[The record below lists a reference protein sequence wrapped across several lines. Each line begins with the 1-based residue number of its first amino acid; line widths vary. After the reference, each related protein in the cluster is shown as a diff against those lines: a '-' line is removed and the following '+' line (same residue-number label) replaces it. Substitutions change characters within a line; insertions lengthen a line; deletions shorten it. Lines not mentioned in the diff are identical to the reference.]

1 VDESRKQEL
10 RRKLATDVYMNRAID
25 VVAEDLI
32 FGRKSLIPSE
42 KIIKEMGNHAAQG
55 LDRPPN
61 KTSAEEIARTSKYYY
76 ENRDRLRQKAREKY
90 AMLKLVK

>member
-1 VDESRKQEL
+1 MDEAQKQEL
-10 RRKLATDVYMNRAID
+10 RRKLASDVYMGRAID
-25 VVAEDLI
+25 EIAEDLM
-32 FGRKSLIPSE
+32 FGRKSLIP

-76 ENRDRLRQKAREKY
+76 ENRDRLRQRAREKY